1 MDDIGGC
8 RLILETNNQV
18 RQAAEILKSQI
29 PLKKGSGE
37 KDYILNPQKSGYR
50 SRHLLFKPETQTGS
64 YQVEVQ
70 IRTQLQHYWAT
81 AVEAAGEIYG
91 TEYKSPEVRRQAV
104 GPEDQERI
112 QFFQIV
118 SSLFALEEGAPQVP
132 GFERSQKELVKE
144 LQTLECSSC
153 LLDDLAASTDS
164 IFL

>member
-1 MDDIGGC
+1 M
-8 RLILETNNQV
+8 
-18 RQAAEILKSQI
+18 
-29 PLKKGSGE
+29 
-37 KDYILNPQKSGYR
+37 
-50 SRHLLFKPETQTGS
+50 
-64 YQVEVQ
+64 EVQ

-132 GFERSQKELVKE
+132 GFERSQNGIGKTSFRRLNAHHAYWMIWQRP
-144 LQTLECSSC
+144 QTASSFE
-153 LLDDLAASTDS
+153 SS
-164 IFL
+164 NG

>member
-1 MDDIGGC
+1 MIFAESVCTYRLKRIVSIIRKLQRAQTHLKLGELDDIGGC

-29 PLKKGSGE
+29 PLKKGRGE

-118 SSLFALEEGAPQVP
+118 SSLFALEEGAPA
-132 GFERSQKELVKE
+132 GSRL
-144 LQTLECSSC
+144 
-153 LLDDLAASTDS
+153 
-164 IFL
+164 